1 MTQVQDKQKSLLRKG
16 VHQSQLEK
24 LDAWHRS
31 FPFAST
37 FLSLRKLFPCQL
49 LSLIDNDVLNLC
61 FPDIHLHI

>member
-1 MTQVQDKQKSLLRKG
+1 MQDKQKSLLRKG

-24 LDAWHRS
+24 LDVWHRS

-61 FPDIHLHI
+61 FPHIHLHI